1 MLLVL
6 IPGALTMI
14 TELVIFDLPAGMTRE
29 QVVAGM
35 RASAPA
41 WRANAELVRK
51 NYLYDAA
58 NGQAGGAYLWPSVEA
73 AQRGHDAT
81 WRARIRQIYG
91 SEPVIRYFETPLIVD
106 NAQDQLIDP
115 SD

>member
-1 MLLVL
+1 
-6 IPGALTMI
+6 MI

-41 WRANAELVRK
+41 WQANAELVRK

-73 AQRGHDAT
+73 AQRGHDAA

-91 SEPVIRYFETPLIVD
+91 SEPVIRYFETSLIVD
-106 NAQDQLIDP
+106 NAQDRLIDT
-115 SD
+115 DA

>member
-1 MLLVL
+1 MLFVP

-14 TELVIFDLPAGMTRE
+14 TELVLFDLPAGMTRE

-58 NGQAGGAYLWPSVEA
+58 KGQAGGAYLWPSVEA
-73 AQRGHDAT
+73 AQCGHDAA

-91 SEPVIRYFETPLIVD
+91 NEPVIRYFETPLIVD
-106 NAQDQLIDP
+106 NEQDQLTEEFV
-115 SD
+115 

>member
-1 MLLVL
+1 
-6 IPGALTMI
+6 MI
-14 TELVIFDLPAGMTRE
+14 TELVLFTLPAGITRA

-35 RASAPA
+35 YATAAA
-41 WRANAELVRK
+41 WRANTELVRK

-73 AQRGHDAT
+73 AQRGHDAA
-81 WRARIRQIYG
+81 WRARIKEMVG

-106 NAQDQLIDP
+106 NEPNALIEAGA
-115 SD
+115 